1 MSEVAQMAGSRR
13 LRKTTVRFAGQ
24 ARTVI
29 VYAVKLLFSVAAP
42 LAVTGWAQ
50 DSKTGSWI
58 ENESIRLGVD
68 LSMGGAVT
76 SLVGKAD
83 GRELVNNFDHGRQIQ
98 MSFYSG
104 PVPFTPR
111 GKQPHPAWRALGWN
125 PVQAGDWA
133 GNASKV
139 LEHSNDGTRMYT
151 RLVPMQWA
159 LQDELA
165 DCELETWAHLE
176 GNVVFLRH
184 KIKNLREDKTV
195 YPARHQEIPA
205 VYTTGAFSRVVTY
218 AGDAPFTGGPL
229 SQWLDP
235 GPPWRS
241 FSPTENWAALVD
253 AKGWGLGVWQPLSTF
268 WKCGYVPGENGKV
281 GVRDNATGYLAPI
294 AMEQMDHN
302 IVYEYSTRL
311 IVGPVNT
318 IRSTVERW
326 EKGRDLPMYRFDTQR
341 NGWTVRGGVDEGF
354 PLSGVWRI
362 KAQSATVFV
371 DSPATY
377 WRAEQAPHLKVNAS
391 IQSDLGRLR
400 VAWKSFRPEEPEA
413 SAVFSMPT
421 RGSRV
426 EQDLKLQGQPNYRGG
441 LQKLMLRFEGLKPGD
456 CIEIE
461 SIRLSQ

>member
-1 MSEVAQMAGSRR
+1 
-13 LRKTTVRFAGQ
+13 
-24 ARTVI
+24 
-29 VYAVKLLFSVAAP
+29 
-42 LAVTGWAQ
+42 
-50 DSKTGSWI
+50 
-58 ENESIRLGVD
+58 
-68 LSMGGAVT
+68 
-76 SLVGKAD
+76 
-83 GRELVNNFDHGRQIQ
+83 
-98 MSFYSG
+98 
-104 PVPFTPR
+104 
-111 GKQPHPAWRALGWN
+111 
-125 PVQAGDWA
+125 
-133 GNASKV
+133 
-139 LEHSNDGTRMYT
+139 
-151 RLVPMQWA
+151 
-159 LQDELA
+159 
-165 DCELETWAHLE
+165 LE

-294 AMEQMDHN
+294 STEQMDHN